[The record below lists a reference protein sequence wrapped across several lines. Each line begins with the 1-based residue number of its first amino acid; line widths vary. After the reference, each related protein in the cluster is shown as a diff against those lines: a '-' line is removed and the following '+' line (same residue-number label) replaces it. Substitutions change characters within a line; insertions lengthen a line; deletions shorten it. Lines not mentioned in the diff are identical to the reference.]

1 MLKDRRNCF
10 RGLMSGFEF
19 FLKWPPIG
27 DALRDEEFEKARF
40 ARLRGMESPASGR
53 RGDRFSC
60 VGESAKISERDR
72 EEDVAG
78 LDE

>member
-10 RGLMSGFEF
+10 RGLTSGLEF

-27 DALRDEEFEKARF
+27 DALRDEEPEKARF
-40 ARLRGMESPASGR
+40 ARLRGAASPAGGR

-60 VGESAKISERDR
+60 AGESAKISESDR